1 LLTSQLVN
9 SHLQLTNA
17 GKIFFTIFTA
27 LKKTNHL
34 FFRLQ
39 PVLRRDRK
47 KKETG
52 QSTPGCFP
60 HENGDGEK
68 QIFFK

>member
-1 LLTSQLVN
+1 LPVF
-9 SHLQLTNA
+9 QLTNA

-34 FFRLQ
+34 FFKRQ
-39 PVLRRDRK
+39 PVLGRISK
-47 KKETG
+47 KKAAIRD
-52 QSTPGCFP
+52 QAWMFP
-60 HENGDGEK
+60 PPAGGRKGK